1 MKWFGSGKKN
11 TLRQDIKTSTHAVGT
26 PQVSPLVPKVETD
39 IVVYGLEHDR
49 RCQALR
55 ELLSEA
61 GFVFRDERV
70 DEDLST
76 RAWLQR
82 STGDD
87 ALPKLFVGTQCH
99 GTYEDIQA
107 LAFRG
112 ELKRIL
118 GGEAL
123 REDLGR
129 KRLKA
134 EMSVASIIQLLQ
146 EEESLIVNQ
155 DGAETETWL
164 EPENTPSLI
173 LFEGEPHP
181 IAEMQDIVTR
191 IVERHRSGEISLAWR
206 SDQE

>member
-1 MKWFGSGKKN
+1 
-11 TLRQDIKTSTHAVGT
+11 
-26 PQVSPLVPKVETD
+26 
-39 IVVYGLEHDR
+39 VYGLEDDR

-55 ELLSEA
+55 ELLTEA

-70 DEDLST
+70 DEDLSM

-87 ALPKLFVGTQCH
+87 ALPKIFVGTQCH

-123 REDLGR
+123 KEDLDR

-134 EMSVASIIQLLQ
+134 EMSVASIVQLLREQ
-146 EEESLIVNQ
+146 ESLIVNQ
-155 DGAETETWL
+155 DGAKPRLGLNRQTH
-164 EPENTPSLI
+164 PASFSSKGNLI
-173 LFEGEPHP
+173 PFP
-181 IAEMQDIVTR
+181 R
-191 IVERHRSGEISLAWR
+191 CKIS
-206 SDQE
+206 